1 MEVSELNDNQNNY
14 NNQNG
19 SDGEKE
25 RIQFNESDFTNPY
38 SQYYS
43 EKKSEENFGENR
55 DNCDWNPY
63 TAETENP
70 YSDYYTD
77 KKKAPFHSEL
87 AEESKIKKYFSRIG
101 LGFALFSVIT
111 FAVSMII
118 AASVSYVSPEF
129 YNSTLFLNM
138 LTPLALYI
146 FALPALLIVLSGCDA
161 KTPQK
166 RRMGFGEWLL
176 FLIAS
181 FGFMYIGS
189 MIGNAVMTFLSELVG
204 YDYGNALESIIDD
217 DNLLVTA
224 VFTVIVAPIGEE
236 IVFRKLIIDR
246 TQKYGPLVSIGLS
259 GLMFGLMHGNFY
271 QFFYCFALGIILGY
285 MYYTT
290 GKLYLTIAIHA
301 VVNFFGSVVTSL
313 LTPISDAL
321 MELDTEDPAAILEIV
336 TEQPWALMGFLAFTL
351 FVYAAMACAVI
362 FPLAFRKRLAGK
374 LLPGEVFIP
383 RTRVVHTVVLNG
395 GIIAMLVIYL
405 LEFGLNLLPI

>member
-1 MEVSELNDNQNNY
+1 MNDNQNNY

-19 SDGEKE
+19 SNGEKE
-25 RIQFNESDFTNPY
+25 EIRFDERDFNNPY

-43 EKKSEENFGENR
+43 ERKKDENSGANG
-55 DNCDWNPY
+55 CDWNPY
-63 TAETENP
+63 TEDTQNP
-70 YSDYYTD
+70 YSNHHT
-77 KKKAPFHSEL
+77 KKKEAPFNSEL
-87 AEESKIKKYFSRIG
+87 AEESKHRNHFSRIG
-101 LGFALFSVIT
+101 FGYALFSVIT
-111 FAVSMII
+111 LAVTMII
-118 AASVSYVSPEF
+118 AALVSYLNPEF
-129 YNSTLFLNM
+129 YNSTLFLNL
-138 LTPLALYI
+138 LTPLALYV
-146 FALPALLIVLSGCDA
+146 FALPVLLIVLSGCES

-166 RRMGFGEWLL
+166 RRMGFGEWML

-189 MIGNAVMTFLSELVG
+189 LIGNTVMTFLSELVG
-204 YDYGNALESIIDD
+204 YDYGNALESIIDEE
-217 DNLLVTA
+217 NLFVTA
-224 VFTVIVAPIGEE
+224 IFTVIVAPIGEE
-236 IVFRKLIIDR
+236 FVFRKLIIDR

-301 VVNFFGSVVTSL
+301 SVNFVGSVVSSL

-321 MELDTEDPAAILEIV
+321 MAVDPEDPTAMLEIV
-336 TEQPWALMGFLAFTL
+336 MEQPIAMMGFLVFTV

-362 FPLAFRKRLAGK
+362 FPLAFRKKLASR
-374 LLPGEVFIP
+374 LLPGEIFIP
-383 RTRVVHTVVLNG
+383 RSRVAPIVILNV
-395 GIIAMLVIYL
+395 GIIVMLIVYL